1 MVRNKSVNILK
12 IVICICATLA
22 IVRYDTQNIIAD
34 NTIIA
39 VVAVDAA
46 NPFSSEEG
54 TMRQEALKKKGRANL
69 LKKEIIGGAVNKA
82 AARQLQLASKLKVAT
97 MEKHHK
103 KIIMRLYRKAR
114 RVAVQIHRMKRS
126 SDTEFTIKKRKLLNR
141 ARQRLHR
148 KIIAVA

>member
-12 IVICICATLA
+12 IVICICAALT
-22 IVRYDTQNIIAD
+22 IVRYDTQNLIAD

-39 VVAVDAA
+39 VAAANAA

-54 TMRQEALKKKGRANL
+54 TMRQEALKKKGRTSL
-69 LKKEIIGGAVNKA
+69 LKKEINGGAVKKA
-82 AARQLQLASKLKVAT
+82 AAQRLQLAIKLKVAT
-97 MEKHHK
+97 TEKRHR
-103 KIIMRLYRKAR
+103 KIVMHLYRKAR
-114 RVAVQIHRMKRS
+114 RIAAQIQRMKRS
-126 SDTEFTIKKRKLLNR
+126 SDTEFTIKKRKLLNH